1 MEQDTQELV
10 IKLMAEK
17 IQKLQDNV
25 DALRAS
31 RIAWITAHDK
41 LQEELKQLRKKKK
54 TNWQVVTSVKRGR
67 PKGSKN
73 KVRK

>member
-31 RIAWITAHDK
+31 RIAWIESHNK
-41 LQEELKQLRKKKK
+41 LQEELKQLRKK
-54 TNWQVVTSVKRGR
+54 RGPGR

>member
-1 MEQDTQELV
+1 MEHDTQAII

-17 IQKLQDNV
+17 IQELQD
-25 DALRAS
+25 DLEATQHS
-31 RIAWITAHDK
+31 RLLWISYHDK
-41 LQEELKQLRKKKK
+41 AQEELKQLRKKKK
-54 TNWQVVTSVKRGR
+54 TNWQVVTPAKRGR

>member
-31 RIAWITAHDK
+31 RIAWITSHDK
-41 LQEELKQLRKKKK
+41 LQEELKELRKKKK
-54 TNWQVVTSVKRGR
+54 TNWQVVTPAKRGR